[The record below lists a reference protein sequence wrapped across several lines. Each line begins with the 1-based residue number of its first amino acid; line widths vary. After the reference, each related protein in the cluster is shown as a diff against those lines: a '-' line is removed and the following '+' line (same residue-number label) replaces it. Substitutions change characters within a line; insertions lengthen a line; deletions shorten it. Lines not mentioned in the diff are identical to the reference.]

1 MSQYIQAR
9 DVEKAMDAFTS
20 AVQLDPDNG
29 EAWNNIA
36 CLYALSQFLNSN
48 NYANIMLR
56 TCFLYIFLFF
66 GSSPFPAR
74 CGFTSYEVNFFHMSY
89 LKSNKFGDVFMIQ
102 FLPFY
107 DTFSLLII
115 ISALTIAKRWACGVV
130 CSRFMLRWF
139 SATVI
144 TTPTVTSLAKQVK
157 K

>member
-1 MSQYIQAR
+1 
-9 DVEKAMDAFTS
+9 MDAFTS

-36 CLYALSQFLNSN
+36 CLYALSQFLKSN
-48 NYANIMLR
+48 NYANITLR

-89 LKSNKFGDVFMIQ
+89 LKSNKFGDVYMMQ

-107 DTFSLLII
+107 DTFSILIF
-115 ISALTIAKRWACGVV
+115 ISALTIAKRWACGLV

>member
-36 CLYALSQFLNSN
+36 CLYALSQFLKSN
-48 NYANIMLR
+48 NYANITLR

-89 LKSNKFGDVFMIQ
+89 LKSNKFGDVFMMQ

-107 DTFSLLII
+107 DTFSTVLYI
-115 ISALTIAKRWACGVV
+115 
-130 CSRFMLRWF
+130 CSNHCKEVGLWL
-139 SATVI
+139 
-144 TTPTVTSLAKQVK
+144 SLQ
-157 K
+157 